1 MTERVLYGGWVKNDD
16 IPDKDDYFNV
26 KQKAIQSNIEPHC
39 DIAH

>member
-26 KQKAIQSNIEPHC
+26 KQKAIQSKYRTNC
-39 DIAH
+39 DIAE